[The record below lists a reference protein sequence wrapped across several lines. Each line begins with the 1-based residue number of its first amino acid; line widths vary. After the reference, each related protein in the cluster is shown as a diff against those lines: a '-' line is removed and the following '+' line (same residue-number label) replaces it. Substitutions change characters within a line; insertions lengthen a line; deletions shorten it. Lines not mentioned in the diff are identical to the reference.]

1 VARPAILALE
11 PDESDRARLV
21 RELAGRYGDDYDVEV
36 HTSTDVMVERLD
48 ALQASPAG
56 VALVLAPNTDEGSA
70 LLRATRPLHA
80 HATRVLLLGW
90 NENRAEREQ
99 IIRTLNTG
107 DADYYVVRPLAAGDE
122 RFHRTVTELLD
133 EWWRLRGRPFATIV
147 IVGEE
152 HTRRAHEM
160 RDLLHRHDLPY
171 VFLPVES
178 DDGREVLAAAG
189 IPLDP
194 DSVVVVVHG
203 ADPMLDPTNV
213 EVAHA
218 IGARTRPRSGIH
230 DVAVIGGGPAGLA
243 AAVTAGSEGL
253 RTALVER
260 TSMGGQAGTSS
271 LIRNYLGFPRGIS
284 GAELASRALEQA
296 ILFGAEMV
304 YGGDA
309 VALAP
314 GPDDLIAVT
323 FADGDVLHTRTVVL
337 ATGVA
342 YRRLDLPAIEAL
354 VGLGVY
360 YGAAMSE
367 AATLAGEHVVVVGGG
382 NSAGQAAMHLA
393 RFAAQVTMLV
403 RSDSLAASMS
413 EYLITSID
421 RAPNIDVRHH
431 AAVVD
436 GGGTS
441 HLAWIDVEDARSGA
455 VERIAT
461 RGLFVLIGADP
472 CTDWL
477 PDVVER
483 DDWGYIVT
491 RATPDERGFSTSMPG
506 VFAVGD
512 VRRGAVKR
520 VASATG
526 EGSVSIRYVHDHLGD
541 LTSAPTEAPGSQ

>member
-1 VARPAILALE
+1 MARPAILALE

-21 RELAGRYGDDYDVEV
+21 RELTGRYGDDYDVEV
-36 HTSTDVMVERLD
+36 HGSAARAAERLQVVEQ
-48 ALQASPAG
+48 L
-56 VALVLAPNTDEGSA
+56 ALVLAPNDDDGSA
-70 LLRATRPLHA
+70 LLRAARPMHA

-90 NENRAEREQ
+90 NESRAERERL
-99 IIRTLNTG
+99 IHALNRG
-107 DADYYVVRPLAAGDE
+107 DADYFVVRPLAAGDE

-152 HTRRAHEM
+152 HTRRAHEV
-160 RDLLHRHDLPY
+160 RDLLQRHDLPF
-171 VFLPVES
+171 VFHPVES
-178 DDGREVLAAAG
+178 GEGRQVLADASIELAPG
-189 IPLDP
+189 
-194 DSVVVVVHG
+194 SVLVAVHG
-203 ADPMLDPTNV
+203 SPPLVDPSNI

-218 IGARTRPRSGIH
+218 IGARTRPRDGIH

-253 RTALVER
+253 RTALIER

-314 GPDDLIAVT
+314 DPDGLFTVT
-323 FADGDVLHTRTVVL
+323 FADGSTLETRTVVL

-342 YRRLDLPAIEAL
+342 YRRLELPAIEAL
-354 VGLGVY
+354 VGLGVF

-367 AATLAGEHVVVVGGG
+367 APTLTGEHVVVVGGG

-393 RFAAQVTMLV
+393 RFAARVTILV
-403 RSDSLAASMS
+403 RSESLAASMS

-421 RAPNIDVRHH
+421 RTPNIEVRYDS
-431 AAVVD
+431 AVAD
-436 GGGTS
+436 GGGAG
-441 HLAWIDVEDARSGA
+441 HLEWIDVEDTRSGA
-455 VERIAT
+455 VERVTT

-472 CTDWL
+472 CTEWL
-477 PDVVER
+477 PDALER
-483 DDWGYIVT
+483 DDWGFVVT
-491 RATPDERGFSTSMPG
+491 RPTADESGFTTSMPG

-512 VRRGAVKR
+512 VRRGSVKR
-520 VASATG
+520 VASAAG
-526 EGSVSIRYVHDHLGD
+526 EGSVSIRYVHDHLRD
-541 LTSAPTEAPGSQ
+541 LTSAPSRDRFA